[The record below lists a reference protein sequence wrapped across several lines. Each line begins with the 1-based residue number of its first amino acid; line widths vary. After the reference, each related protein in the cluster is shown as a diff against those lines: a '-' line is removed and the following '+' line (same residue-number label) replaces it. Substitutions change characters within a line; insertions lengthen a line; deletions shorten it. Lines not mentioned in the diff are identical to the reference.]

1 MESENDIFMLAPELQ
16 QDCLFIADL
25 ALSQLLLFNNVNY
38 PWLILVPR
46 LNNVTELFELPR
58 ELQDQLIEETSQVSK
73 LLKQLYACD
82 KVNVA
87 SIGNQV
93 PQLHMH
99 IIARFKT
106 DDAWPSPVWGL
117 PTRAYS
123 DKAALEI
130 IEVIRAELSNYL
142 PAIN

>member
-16 QDCLFIADL
+16 QDCFFIADL

-82 KVNVA
+82 KINVA
-87 SIGNQV
+87 TIGNQV

-99 IIARFKT
+99 VIARFKT

-117 PTRAYS
+117 PARAYS
-123 DKAALEI
+123 DKAAHEI
-130 IEVIRAELSNYL
+130 IEMIRAELSNYL